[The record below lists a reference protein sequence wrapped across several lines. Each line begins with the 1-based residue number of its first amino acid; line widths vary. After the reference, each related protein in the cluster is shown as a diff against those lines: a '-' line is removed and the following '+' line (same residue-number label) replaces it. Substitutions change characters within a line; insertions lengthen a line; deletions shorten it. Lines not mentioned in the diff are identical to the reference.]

1 MCLGRADRVVLW
13 RVDDAAVET
22 LRDMDV
28 LMDEPGLLGSDP
40 TADGARDGVDV
51 DVRTEAREVSLG
63 GTGGTESRG
72 ESLSTG
78 AGGGESG
85 RVCREPHASFSIP
98 RPIFPSVLSR
108 PSGRGREAMLATSAI
123 PSLGC
128 SVHWAHAALASCPL
142 APCGLGS

>member
-13 RVDDAAVET
+13 RVDEAAVET

-28 LMDEPGLLGSDP
+28 LVDEPGLFGSDP

-51 DVRTEAREVSLG
+51 DVRTEAEEASLG

-72 ESLSTG
+72 ESLLTG

-85 RVCREPHASFSIP
+85 RVCREPHVSFGIP
-98 RPIFPSVLSR
+98 RAIFSSVL
-108 PSGRGREAMLATSAI
+108 
-123 PSLGC
+123 
-128 SVHWAHAALASCPL
+128 
-142 APCGLGS
+142 